1 MFNFSKV
8 GEKIAIIDKSLKY
21 KRKNKIYMN
30 NSKDTADDQFI
41 KQFDNIAIDEGE
53 FMLSPDKDTERT
65 TMDVCRSAGSG
76 KSYFVA
82 QYVQEYHKTFKN
94 NMLYLVLKRMKTPHL
109 IN

>member
-65 TMDVCRSAGSG
+65 TMYVCGSAGSG
-76 KSYFVA
+76 KSYFVS

-94 NMLYLVLKRMKTPHL
+94 NMIYLISEK
-109 IN
+109 

>member
-41 KQFDNIAIDEGE
+41 KQFDNITLDEGE
-53 FMLSPDKDTERT
+53 FMLSPDKDQERT
-65 TMDVCRSAGSG
+65 TMMYVDLRE
-76 KSYFVA
+76 VA
-82 QYVQEYHKTFKN
+82 NRILWLSMFKN
-94 NMLYLVLKRMKTPHL
+94 ITKRLKT
-109 IN
+109 I